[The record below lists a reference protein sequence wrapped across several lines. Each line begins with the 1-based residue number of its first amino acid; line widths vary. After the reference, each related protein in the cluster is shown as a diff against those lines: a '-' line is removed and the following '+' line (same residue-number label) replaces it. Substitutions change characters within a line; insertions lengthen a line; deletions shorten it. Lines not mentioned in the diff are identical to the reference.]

1 MKDHHL
7 FFDLDHTLWDFEKNS
22 KSALKQ
28 IFKESALDQKIKE
41 FSSFHGVYKN
51 NNRLLWRQYGNG
63 KMTKEILR
71 TKRFEDTLRYF
82 KIVDKDLVEHLSQA
96 YLDVSPFQKNLFPF
110 AIETLTYLQKESYQ
124 MHIIT
129 NGFKEVQHIKLREA
143 GLTPFFDIIVCS
155 EEVGVNK
162 PDPKVFHHSMEKAGA
177 NPIKSVMIGD
187 DYQVDYLGALN
198 AGMKA
203 VFFNHKGEKKVR
215 KDDDFVQ
222 HLNELPEKLTWI
234 LRS

>member
-28 IFKESALDQKIKE
+28 IFIETELDLKIKE
-41 FSSFHGVYKN
+41 FSTFHRVYKN
-51 NNRLLWRQYGNG
+51 SNRILWRQYGRGNL
-63 KMTKEILR
+63 TKEELR
-71 TKRFEDTLRYF
+71 TKRFEDTLKYF
-82 KIVDKDLVEHLSQA
+82 RIENPALVEELSKS
-96 YLDVSPFQKNLFPF
+96 YLEISPYQKNLFPH
-110 AIETLTYLQKESYQ
+110 AIDTLLCLKKEKYQ

-143 GLTPFFDIIVCS
+143 GLVPFFDVIVCS
-155 EEVGVNK
+155 EDVGVNK
-162 PDPKVFHHSMEKAGA
+162 PDPKVFHHSMQMAGA
-177 NPIKSVMIGD
+177 LPKNSVMIGD

-203 VFFNHKGEKKVR
+203 IFFNHKGYHKVR
-215 KDDDFVQ
+215 KGDEFIHQ
-222 HLNELPEKLTWI
+222 LNELPERLTWVM
-234 LRS
+234 RD